1 MSDSDYFTIVERF
14 HTFQN
19 PTSEEKLDR
28 LIAYLDLTEGARV
41 LDVGCGKAWLLR
53 RMAASHRIDG
63 VGLEIRRSFL
73 DEGKRHIERSPGVG
87 QVTLIHGPAADYA
100 DHAGPFDIA
109 LCIGASFA
117 IGPFEDLVR
126 WLKPFV
132 RAGGHFAIGDVY
144 TKRPERRAVPA
155 HFFSGGAI
163 RTLGDTVDFL
173 EAAGLPL
180 VGLIESS
187 TDEWDRYESLHWQAS
202 EAWLRENPDHPERD
216 SFRAQVRADQHEYLT
231 DIRDILG
238 WAIFVCRVT

>member
-1 MSDSDYFTIVERF
+1 MSDFDYFTIVEHF

-28 LIAYLDLTEGARV
+28 LVTYLDLSEGARV

-53 RMAASHRIDG
+53 RMAERHRIEG

-73 DEGKRHIERSPGVG
+73 DEGKGHIERSPGLG
-87 QVTLIHGPAADYA
+87 KLTLVHGPAAGYA
-100 DHAGPFDIA
+100 GRAGTFDIA

-117 IGPFEDLVR
+117 IGAFEDLVG

-132 RAGGHFAIGDVY
+132 RTGGTVAIGDVY
-144 TKRPERRAVPA
+144 TKGPARRPVPA

-163 RTLGDTVDFL
+163 RSLGDTVDVL

-202 EAWLRENPDHPERD
+202 DRWLRENPHHPERD
-216 SFRAQVRADQHEYLT
+216 AFRAQARADQHEYLT
-231 DIRDILG
+231 EIRDVLG
-238 WAIFVCRVT
+238 WAIFVCRVA

>member
-1 MSDSDYFTIVERF
+1 MSDFDYFTIVERF

-28 LIAYLDLTEGARV
+28 LIAYLDLSEGARV

-53 RMAASHRIDG
+53 RMAASYRIDG

-73 DEGKRHIERSPGVG
+73 DEGKRQIERSPGVG
-87 QVTLIHGPAADYA
+87 QITLVHGPATDYIA
-100 DHAGPFDIA
+100 PTVPFDVG

-117 IGPFEDLVR
+117 IGSFEDLIRWVKPLVR
-126 WLKPFV
+126 P
-132 RAGGHFAIGDVY
+132 GGYFAIGDVY
-144 TKRPERRAVPA
+144 TKGPERRAAPP

-187 TDEWDRYESLHWQAS
+187 TDEWDRYESLHWQAAD
-202 EAWLRENPDHPERD
+202 AWLRENPDHPERD
-216 SFRAQVRADQHEYLT
+216 TFRAQVRADQREYLA

-238 WAIFVCRVT
+238 WAIFVCRVA